1 MISRQIKKESS
12 ILEYNFLS
20 SQEKSKQ
27 SIKNYSCPT
36 RDTSQTLIPINQSLK
51 NLSIYSSGQNNI
63 IVSKDDDSLI
73 TNNNLSN
80 IDFYERSKEKEIL
93 KQRKIDELKNIILQN
108 ELSKMKSFKM
118 SDNSKEIIKRK
129 EKRNLSQ
136 PNYMENKKIK
146 EKDTLSLKMMIKEQ
160 EEINKNTISNNKIF
174 DEKSFKQ
181 FLMNNNN
188 MIKKKENKIKERKKE
203 LEVIEFES
211 QCSFKPNLNKKS
223 MWIMENLDNISEE
236 QKLIRSKSFIKN
248 ELMKMNE
255 KYSFMPKINNNKK
268 YNQKKIYNNI
278 NLSNNNN
285 LIINNNISN
294 DNIQMNLSNENINSE
309 NKLNLNLKNNII
321 NIGNNHNV
329 NFKNLNNKKNEYSS
343 FNALYKINIRQN
355 LPNTNRENVIEMN
368 NNSTKIIIESIL

>member
-1 MISRQIKKESS
+1 
-12 ILEYNFLS
+12 
-20 SQEKSKQ
+20 
-27 SIKNYSCPT
+27 
-36 RDTSQTLIPINQSLK
+36 
-51 NLSIYSSGQNNI
+51 
-63 IVSKDDDSLI
+63 
-73 TNNNLSN
+73 
-80 IDFYERSKEKEIL
+80 
-93 KQRKIDELKNIILQN
+93 
-108 ELSKMKSFKM
+108 
-118 SDNSKEIIKRK
+118 
-129 EKRNLSQ
+129 
-136 PNYMENKKIK
+136 
-146 EKDTLSLKMMIKEQ
+146 MIKEQ

-236 QKLIRSKSFIKN
+236 QKLMRAKSFIKN
-248 ELMKMNE
+248 ELIKMNE

-268 YNQKKIYNNI
+268 YNQKKIYNNV

-355 LPNTNRENVIEMN
+355 LPNTNRENVIQMN
-368 NNSTKIIIESIL
+368 NNSTKIIIETIL

>member
-12 ILEYNFLS
+12 ILEYTFLS
-20 SQEKSKQ
+20 SQEKTKQ
-27 SIKNYSCPT
+27 SIKNYSYPT

-63 IVSKDDDSLI
+63 IVSKDDYSII

-80 IDFYERSKEKEIL
+80 LDFYERSKEKETL
-93 KQRKIDELKNIILQN
+93 KQRKIDELKNIILEN
-108 ELSKMKSFKM
+108 ELSEMRSFKM

-146 EKDTLSLKMMIKEQ
+146 EKDILGLKTMIKEQ
-160 EEINKNTISNNKIF
+160 EEIKKNTVFNNKVF
-174 DEKSFKQ
+174 DQKSFKQ
-181 FLMNNNN
+181 FLINNHN
-188 MIKKKENKIKERKKE
+188 MVKKKENKIKEWKKE
-203 LEVIEFES
+203 LEVIEFDS

-236 QKLIRSKSFIKN
+236 QKLMRAKSFIKN
-248 ELMKMNE
+248 ELIKMNE

-278 NLSNNNN
+278 QIPNNNN
-285 LIINNNISN
+285 IKVESNISN
-294 DNIQMNLSNENINSE
+294 DNIILPLSNENINSG
-309 NKLNLNLKNNII
+309 NNINLKNSII
-321 NIGNNHNV
+321 NIGNNHNID
-329 NFKNLNNKKNEYSS
+329 FKHINNKQKKNEISS
-343 FNALYKINIRQN
+343 FNALYKLNIRQN
-355 LPNTNRENVIEMN
+355 LPNTNRENVIEMK
-368 NNSTKIIIESIL
+368 NNSTKVIIDSIL

>member
-51 NLSIYSSGQNNI
+51 NFSIYSSGPNNI
-63 IVSKDDDSLI
+63 IASKSDDSTI

-203 LEVIEFES
+203 LEVIEFDS

-355 LPNTNRENVIEMN
+355 LPNTNRENVIQMN
-368 NNSTKIIIESIL
+368 NNSTKIIIETIL

>member
-20 SQEKSKQ
+20 SQEKTKQ
-27 SIKNYSCPT
+27 SIKNYSYPT

-80 IDFYERSKEKEIL
+80 IDFYERAKEKEIL
-93 KQRKIDELKNIILQN
+93 KQRKIDELKNIILHN
-108 ELSKMKSFKM
+108 ELSEMKTFKM
-118 SDNSKEIIKRK
+118 SENSKEIIKRK

-268 YNQKKIYNNI
+268 YNNKKIYNNI
-278 NLSNNNN
+278 HHSNNNN
-285 LIINNNISN
+285 LKLNSNISN
-294 DNIQMNLSNENINSE
+294 DNIVLNLSNENINSV
-309 NKLNLNLKNNII
+309 NNINIKNSTI
-321 NIGNNHNV
+321 NIGNNHNID
-329 NFKNLNNKKNEYSS
+329 FKHINNKKNEISS
-343 FNALYKINIRQN
+343 FNALYKLNIRQN

>member
-20 SQEKSKQ
+20 SQEKTKQ
-27 SIKNYSCPT
+27 SIKNYSYPT

-80 IDFYERSKEKEIL
+80 IDFYERAKEKEIL
-93 KQRKIDELKNIILQN
+93 KQRKIDELKNIILHN
-108 ELSKMKSFKM
+108 ELSEMKTFKM
-118 SDNSKEIIKRK
+118 SENSKEIIKRK

-146 EKDTLSLKMMIKEQ
+146 EKDTLSLKKMIKEQ
-160 EEINKNTISNNKIF
+160 EEIKKNTISNNKVF
-174 DEKSFKQ
+174 DGKSFKQ
-181 FLMNNNN
+181 FLMNNQN
-188 MIKKKENKIKERKKE
+188 MIKKKENKIKEKKKE
-203 LEVIEFES
+203 LEIIEIDS

-236 QKLIRSKSFIKN
+236 QKLMRAKSFIKN
-248 ELMKMNE
+248 ELIKMNE

-268 YNQKKIYNNI
+268 YNNKKIYNNI
-278 NLSNNNN
+278 HHSNNNN
-285 LIINNNISN
+285 LKLNSNISN
-294 DNIQMNLSNENINSE
+294 DNIVLNLSNENINSV
-309 NKLNLNLKNNII
+309 NNINIKNSTI
-321 NIGNNHNV
+321 NIGNNHNID
-329 NFKNLNNKKNEYSS
+329 FKHINNKKNEISS
-343 FNALYKINIRQN
+343 FNALYKLNIRQN

>member
-12 ILEYNFLS
+12 ILEYTFLS
-20 SQEKSKQ
+20 SQEKTKQ
-27 SIKNYSCPT
+27 SIKNYSYPT

-63 IVSKDDDSLI
+63 IVSKDDYSII

-80 IDFYERSKEKEIL
+80 LDFYERSKEKETL
-93 KQRKIDELKNIILQN
+93 KQRKIDELKNIILEN
-108 ELSKMKSFKM
+108 ELSEMRSFKM

-146 EKDTLSLKMMIKEQ
+146 EKDILGLKTMIKEQ
-160 EEINKNTISNNKIF
+160 EEIKKNTVFNNKVF
-174 DEKSFKQ
+174 DQKSFKQ
-181 FLMNNNN
+181 FLINNHN
-188 MIKKKENKIKERKKE
+188 MVKKKENKIKEWKKE
-203 LEVIEFES
+203 LEVIEFDS

-236 QKLIRSKSFIKN
+236 QKLMRAKSFIKN
-248 ELMKMNE
+248 ELIKMNE

-268 YNQKKIYNNI
+268 YNNKKIYNNI
-278 NLSNNNN
+278 HHSNNNN
-285 LIINNNISN
+285 LKLNSNISN
-294 DNIQMNLSNENINSE
+294 DNIVLNLSNENINSM
-309 NKLNLNLKNNII
+309 NNINIKNSTI
-321 NIGNNHNV
+321 NIGNNHNID
-329 NFKNLNNKKNEYSS
+329 FKHINNKQKKNEISS
-343 FNALYKINIRQN
+343 FNALYKLNIRQN

>member
-12 ILEYNFLS
+12 ILEYTFLS
-20 SQEKSKQ
+20 SQEKTKQ
-27 SIKNYSCPT
+27 SIKNYSYPT

-63 IVSKDDDSLI
+63 IVSKDDYSII

-80 IDFYERSKEKEIL
+80 LDFYERSKEKETL
-93 KQRKIDELKNIILQN
+93 KQRKIDKLKNIILEN
-108 ELSKMKSFKM
+108 ELSEMRSFKM

-146 EKDTLSLKMMIKEQ
+146 EKDILGLKTMIKEQ
-160 EEINKNTISNNKIF
+160 EEIKKNTVFNNKVF
-174 DEKSFKQ
+174 DQKSFKQ
-181 FLMNNNN
+181 FLINNHN
-188 MIKKKENKIKERKKE
+188 MVKKKENKIKEWKKE
-203 LEVIEFES
+203 LEVIEFDS

-236 QKLIRSKSFIKN
+236 QKLMRAKSFIKN
-248 ELMKMNE
+248 ELIKMNE

-278 NLSNNNN
+278 QIPNNNN
-285 LIINNNISN
+285 IKVESNISN
-294 DNIQMNLSNENINSE
+294 DNIILPLSNENINSG
-309 NKLNLNLKNNII
+309 NNINLKNSII
-321 NIGNNHNV
+321 NIGNNHNID
-329 NFKNLNNKKNEYSS
+329 FKHINNKQKKNEISS
-343 FNALYKINIRQN
+343 FNALYKLNIRQN
-355 LPNTNRENVIEMN
+355 LPNTNRENVIEMK
-368 NNSTKIIIESIL
+368 NNSTKVIIDSIL

>member
-12 ILEYNFLS
+12 ILEYTFLS
-20 SQEKSKQ
+20 SQEKTKQ
-27 SIKNYSCPT
+27 SIKNYSYPT

-63 IVSKDDDSLI
+63 IVSKDDYSII

-80 IDFYERSKEKEIL
+80 LDFYERSKEKETL
-93 KQRKIDELKNIILQN
+93 KQRKIDELKNIILEN
-108 ELSKMKSFKM
+108 ELSEMRSFKM

-146 EKDTLSLKMMIKEQ
+146 EKDILGLKTMIKEQ
-160 EEINKNTISNNKIF
+160 EEIKKNTVFNNKVF
-174 DEKSFKQ
+174 DQKSFKQ
-181 FLMNNNN
+181 FLINNHN
-188 MIKKKENKIKERKKE
+188 MVKKKENKIKEWKKE
-203 LEVIEFES
+203 LEVIEFDS

-236 QKLIRSKSFIKN
+236 QKLMRAKSFIKN
-248 ELMKMNE
+248 ELIKMNE

-278 NLSNNNN
+278 QIPNNNN
-285 LIINNNISN
+285 IKVESNISN
-294 DNIQMNLSNENINSE
+294 DNIILPLSNENINSG
-309 NKLNLNLKNNII
+309 NNINLKNSIR
-321 NIGNNHNV
+321 NIGNNHNID
-329 NFKNLNNKKNEYSS
+329 FKHINNKQKKNEISS
-343 FNALYKINIRQN
+343 FNALYKLNIRQN
-355 LPNTNRENVIEMN
+355 LPNTNRENVIEMK
-368 NNSTKIIIESIL
+368 NNSTKVIIDSIL